1 MSNPM
6 FPNGEDLPIF
16 SGTPIHVSDPTQAQD
31 NAGTKQAKLAEC
43 PICFDTG
50 VVRIKGHDRR
60 CWCQIGEQAAVREA
74 LLNHTSKRLARVQRN
89 APDAYENKDD
99 VEHVLREVAA
109 IQTVADRFGQ
119 VGAAGL
125 STIELLTLLI
135 GEQTPTT
142 AARIIAQF
150 QTLARVHHAA
160 VSQLASVPG
169 MTRRRAVLL
178 QTALELAGRRDAT
191 TEPPIIKTPKD
202 VADIVGPAM
211 RGLDHEEMR
220 VVSLSTKNRIVD
232 SSTVYRGSVHT
243 TVIRVGEL
251 FRAAMFTNATAVI
264 VMHNHPSGDP
274 TPSPEDVAV
283 TREIVNAGKLLDIDV
298 LDHIVIGD
306 PGFVS
311 LKERGLGFA

>member
-6 FPNGEDLPIF
+6 FPSGEDLPIF
-16 SGTPIHVSDPTQAQD
+16 SGTLIHVSNHPHAQNDP
-31 NAGTKQAKLAEC
+31 GTTQAKLAEC

-50 VVRIKGHDRR
+50 VVRIRGHDRR

-74 LLNHTSKRLARVQRN
+74 LLNHTSKRLARAQRN
-89 APDAYENKDD
+89 APDAYESKDD
-99 VEHVLREVAA
+99 VEHVLREAA
-109 IQTVADRFGQ
+109 AVQTVADRFGQ
-119 VGAAGL
+119 VGAGGL
-125 STIELLTLLI
+125 STIELLTLLL

-150 QTLARVHHAA
+150 QTLSRVHHAA
-160 VSQLASVPG
+160 ISQLANIPG
-169 MTRRRAVLL
+169 MTRRRAVLI

-191 TEPPIIKTPKD
+191 TEPPIIKTPQD
-202 VADIVGPAM
+202 AVEIVGPAM

-251 FRAAMFTNATAVI
+251 FRAALFTNASGVI
-264 VMHNHPSGDP
+264 VLHNHPSGDA

-283 TREIVNAGKLLDIDV
+283 TREIVQAGKLLDIDV

-311 LKERGLGFA
+311 LKERGLGFG